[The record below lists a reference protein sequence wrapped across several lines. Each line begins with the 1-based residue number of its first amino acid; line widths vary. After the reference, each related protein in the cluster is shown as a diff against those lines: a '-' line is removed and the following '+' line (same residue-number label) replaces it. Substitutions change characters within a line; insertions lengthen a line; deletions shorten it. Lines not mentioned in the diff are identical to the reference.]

1 MIAQSIGGFMR
12 QSAMFETLFS
22 FFRFAVDSFFSRASL
37 GRRLT
42 YSVTS
47 GAAGRYRF
55 EIVASQAIS
64 NPYDF
69 APQNRIE
76 VGRGGGI

>member
-12 QSAMFETLFS
+12 QSAMLETLFS

-42 YSVTS
+42 YWVTS
-47 GAAGRYRF
+47 GVAGRYRC
-55 EIVASQAIS
+55 EIVGESGDIKSIRLRAAES
-64 NPYDF
+64 D
-69 APQNRIE
+69 
-76 VGRGGGI
+76 

>member
-1 MIAQSIGGFMR
+1 MIAQSIGGFIR

-42 YSVTS
+42 YS